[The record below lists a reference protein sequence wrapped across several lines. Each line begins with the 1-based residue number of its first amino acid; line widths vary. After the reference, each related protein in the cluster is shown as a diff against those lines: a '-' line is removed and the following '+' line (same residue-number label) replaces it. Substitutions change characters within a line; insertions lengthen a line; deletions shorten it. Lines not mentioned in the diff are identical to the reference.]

1 MNRKEL
7 ILDLVNAGFSIEEA
21 LTMAEPKAEPAAE
34 PADPEPAPKP
44 ADPEQAPKPEDPEPG
59 IADIMAAVESIK
71 KSIDTMTDVTRA
83 TARLY
88 GVEKKTGESV
98 DDILSKLG

>member
-1 MNRKEL
+1 MNRKDL
-7 ILDLVNAGFSIEEA
+7 ILDLVNAGFTLEEA
-21 LTMAEPKAEPAAE
+21 LTMAEPKPEPVEPAEPKPEPAEPTEPAAD
-34 PADPEPAPKP
+34 PAEH
-44 ADPEQAPKPEDPEPG
+44 EPG
-59 IADIMAAVESIK
+59 IADIMAAVEGIK

-98 DDILSKLG
+98 DDILSRLG